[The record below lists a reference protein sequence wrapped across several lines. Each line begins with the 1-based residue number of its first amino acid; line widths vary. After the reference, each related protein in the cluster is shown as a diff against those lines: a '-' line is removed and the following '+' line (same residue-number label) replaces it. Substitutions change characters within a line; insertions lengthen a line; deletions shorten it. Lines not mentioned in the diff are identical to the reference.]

1 MHGLVIAGVLVGHLG
16 VEALGLILGIVE
28 LGIGVG
34 DLAATNE
41 QLEAVGYVGVAI
53 VAPGQRRD
61 LERILGDE
69 GRLFQLVLDQ
79 LLENHHLQLAQAF
92 VTEQLGAR
100 LLGDGTG
107 LLQIIEIGGR
117 DFRVELEDGV
127 EHRQARKGLAEVEHL
142 VAIGHVGAAEHG
154 LGQLAEQLLGQVHV
168 VFVVGIGLVE
178 LEHGELGVVP
188 GRDAF
193 VTEVAVDLEH
203 AFEATDHQ
211 TLEVELRRDAQEHR
225 HVQRVVVGF
234 ERLGR
239 GAARDGL
246 QHRRFHFEEVTLGE
260 ELADVGDDL
269 RAHAERF
276 AHLLVHHQVDVALAI
291 ALLGVGQAVEL
302 VRQRAQRLGQQ
313 PHVVHVDVQVTL
325 AGARQGTLGGDD
337 VAQVEVLD
345 RLDLLGRQ
353 HLAIDIDLDAPA
365 HVLQHHERPAV
376 EHDAPGDLDR
386 NGGRFQLLLGLL
398 GVLFLQIACIAV
410 TTEVVGEGIAL
421 LAHGGK
427 LFLAL
432 GDQLV
437 FFLLD
442 GVLVQ
447 RLFAH
452 CGSSRSNRFNRVLE
466 A

>member
-1 MHGLVIAGVLVGHLG
+1 M
-16 VEALGLILGIVE
+16 
-28 LGIGVG
+28 
-34 DLAATNE
+34 
-41 QLEAVGYVGVAI
+41 
-53 VAPGQRRD
+53 
-61 LERILGDE
+61 
-69 GRLFQLVLDQ
+69 LDQ

-92 VTEQLGAR
+92 VAEQLGTG
-100 LLGDGTG
+100 LLGDGAG
-107 LLQIIEIGGR
+107 RFQIVEIGGR
-117 DFRVELEDGV
+117 DLRIELEDRV
-127 EHRQARKGLAEVEHL
+127 EHRQPRERLAEVEHL
-142 VAIGHVGAAEHG
+142 VAVGHVGAAEHG

-203 AFEATDHQ
+203 ALEATDHQ
-211 TLEVELRRDAQEHR
+211 ALQVQLRRDAQEHR
-225 HVQRVVVGF
+225 HVQRVVMGL
-234 ERLGR
+234 ERFGR
-239 GAARDGL
+239 SAAGNGL
-246 QHRRFHFEEVTLGE
+246 QHRRFDFEEVTLGE
-260 ELADVGDDL
+260 ELADMRDDL
-269 RAHAERF
+269 GAHAERF
-276 AHLLVHHQVDVALAI
+276 AHLLVDHQVDVALAV

-313 PHVVHVDVQVTL
+313 AHAVHVDVQVAL
-325 AGARQGTLGGDD
+325 AGARQCALGGND

-353 HLAIDIDLDAPA
+353 GLAIDVDLDAPA

-398 GVLFLQIACIAV
+398 GVLFLQVACIAV

-421 LAHGGK
+421 LTHGSK

-432 GDQLV
+432 GNQLV

-452 CGSSRSNRFNRVLE
+452 CGSSRSNRFNGVL
-466 A
+466 AA